1 MKDLIYKIQRF
12 EDGTLDFEDQIVLF
26 AHLIETGKIA
36 HLQGVYQRMA
46 TEWMNMGFIMHDGTI
61 DWDAINQYSEEEEYE
76 EFLQEEKSH
85 ARYRY

>member
-1 MKDLIYKIQRF
+1 
-12 EDGTLDFEDQIVLF
+12 
-26 AHLIETGKIA
+26 
-36 HLQGVYQRMA
+36 MA